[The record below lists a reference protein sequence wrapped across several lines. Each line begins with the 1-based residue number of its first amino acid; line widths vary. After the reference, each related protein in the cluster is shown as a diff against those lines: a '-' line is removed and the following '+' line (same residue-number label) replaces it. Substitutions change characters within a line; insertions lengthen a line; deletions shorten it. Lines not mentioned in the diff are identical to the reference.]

1 MTEMVIS
8 HCHYENLQS
17 SFVHQH
23 TQKKYIEQKW
33 ALAVIFTG
41 ALCRYSVCT
50 SHPEALGSNIGNGTP
65 NVMPNYKSS
74 IMLQTWYAAP
84 IPILRLESS
93 QFETKLGK
101 LHSTNSCGAQTTNNT
116 NSEAKKGE
124 RTIGKKINGFFFFLL
139 PSPLFWSNNLKS
151 KHWEV
156 LGKSTIC
163 EKSGMF
169 KNLAFNN

>member
-41 ALCRYSVCT
+41 AVYRCSVYT

-74 IMLQTWYAAP
+74 LMLQTWYAAP
-84 IPILRLESS
+84 IPILRLESA
-93 QFETKLGK
+93 QFEIKLGK
-101 LHSTNSCGAQTTNNT
+101 LHSTKSCGAKPQTTPTVRQKRRENDWKEN
-116 NSEAKKGE
+116 KWL
-124 RTIGKKINGFFFFLL
+124 FLL
-139 PSPLFWSNNLKS
+139 SASIS
-151 KHWEV
+151 AV
-156 LGKSTIC
+156 LVKQ
-163 EKSGMF
+163 F
-169 KNLAFNN
+169 KKQTLGGF